1 LPGSIF
7 VSRGGSLVASAEAL
21 SFAACLAQAE
31 EKPGTE
37 ADDAIRVLVFDS
49 AD

>member
-1 LPGSIF
+1 VKHRSWFGNKNFGVLF
-7 VSRGGSLVASAEAL
+7 VAL
-21 SFAACLAQAE
+21 SFAAGLAHAE